1 MLRLSIVILSL
12 AALVALSPTVGAE
25 SLYSLILDG
34 KLEAARDS
42 LQQLSTAALRDGD
55 QLFYQALL
63 ASDADQAARLFSA
76 ALNAGV
82 SPYYLEKIYYRLAQY
97 HFMKGNYKH
106 LGEHIQ
112 QYRARWENGR
122 YTDQMLRYLSVVDE
136 KEGAYESSI
145 RQLDRYL
152 TYFTDKE
159 HRQWAELDKARVM
172 NRYSKGIAAAELLR
186 KLNKERSGPCVPPA
200 LYMLSMQAVGDGN
213 TDMAIFYHSLLRESY
228 PTAIGLDP
236 LVDMISGVAT
246 YERIDTE
253 AAKRT
258 GTIYSIQVGAFSNK
272 ANARKME
279 ARFRTVDFGTEIRSK
294 DVAGQNYYVVYVGR
308 FDSYED
314 AHAAKRSL
322 ESTHKEVFQV
332 VAR

>member
-1 MLRLSIVILSL
+1 MVRFCIVILSL
-12 AALVALSPTVGAE
+12 ITIVFSAPQVSAE
-25 SLYSLILDG
+25 SIYALILDG
-34 KLEAARDS
+34 KLEEARDS
-42 LQQLSTAALRDGD
+42 LRQLSTAALRDGD
-55 QLFYQALL
+55 RLFYQALL
-63 ASDADQAARLFSA
+63 EADADQAARLFSA

-82 SPYYLEKIYYRLAQY
+82 SPYYHEKIYLHLAQY
-97 HFMKGNYKH
+97 HFMKGNYRH

-122 YTDQMLRYLSVVDE
+122 YTDIMLRYLAVVDE

-152 TYFTDKE
+152 MYFTDKE
-159 HRQWAELDKARVM
+159 DRQWAELDKARVM
-172 NRYSKGIAAAELLR
+172 NRYNKRIAAAELLR

-200 LYMLSMQAVGDGN
+200 LYMLSLQAIGDGN

-228 PTAIGLDP
+228 ATAIGLDP
-236 LVDMISGVAT
+236 LVDMISGVAS
-246 YERIDTE
+246 YERVDTE

-258 GTIYSIQVGAFSNK
+258 GTIYSVQVGAFSNK

-279 ARFRTVDFGTEIRSK
+279 AKFRKVDYGTEIRSK

-308 FDSYED
+308 FDSYEG
-314 AHAAKRSL
+314 AFAAKQSL